1 MRRTAGVG
9 SRLLA
14 TGFALVLLG
23 GCGNART
30 PAPVVGSPSLPT
42 GFRVVNLPGA
52 GARLSVPR
60 NWVLLGTHS
69 RQLLVLDTSGGA
81 VISLWRYPLQG
92 PAPNSAQQLQ
102 LARQRVIASARTRDR
117 ELRVISSSVL
127 RVGGDPAITLDADE
141 RIGEG
146 KRRVLSIHVFTATE
160 ELVLEEYAPPQL
172 FATVDRA
179 VFVPVLHSLTLV
191 PR

>member
-1 MRRTAGVG
+1 MRGTAAVG

-14 TGFALVLLG
+14 TGFTLVLLG
-23 GCGNART
+23 GCGNSRT
-30 PAPVVGSPSLPT
+30 PAPVLGSPSLPS

-69 RQLLVLDTSGGA
+69 RELLVLDTSGGA
-81 VISLWRYPLQG
+81 VISLWRYPLHG
-92 PAPNSAQQLQ
+92 PAPNTAQQLQ
-102 LARQRVIASARTRDR
+102 LARDRLIASARVHDR
-117 ELRVISSSVL
+117 ALRVISSSIL
-127 RVGGDPAITLDADE
+127 RIGGDPAIRLDADE
-141 RIGEG
+141 RIGKGE
-146 KRRVLSIHVFTATE
+146 RRVLSTHVFNASE

-179 VFVPVLHSLTLV
+179 VFAPVLHSLTLV

>member
-1 MRRTAGVG
+1 MRL
-9 SRLLA
+9 RLLA
-14 TGFALVLLG
+14 AGFTLVLLG

-30 PAPVVGSPSLPT
+30 PAPVLGSPSLPT
-42 GFRVVNLPGA
+42 GFRVVNLPSA

-60 NWVLLGTHS
+60 NWVLLGTRS

-81 VISLWRYPLQG
+81 VISLWRYPLHG
-92 PAPNSAQQLQ
+92 PAPSSAQQLQ
-102 LARQRVIASARTRDR
+102 LARHRLIASARARDPA
-117 ELRVISSSVL
+117 LRVISSSVL
-127 RVGGDPAITLDADE
+127 RIEGDPAIRLDADE
-141 RIGEG
+141 RIGTGE
-146 KRRVLSIHVFTATE
+146 RRVLSTHVFNATE

-179 VFVPVLHSLTLV
+179 VFVPVLRSLTLV